1 MALTRAV
8 CVLIA
13 LQAAMPISDMAT
25 STAAFG
31 LIRFVEPTSQIIIS
45 SIYIEHIYRMIG
57 GTLGLS
63 AGNTIYTSELTKKL
77 SLIPGYTFS
86 SGVDLTTNVRGLSH
100 IEVCKIG
107 LHREPVEFRVDI

>member
-1 MALTRAV
+1 
-8 CVLIA
+8 
-13 LQAAMPISDMAT
+13 MPISDMAT

-31 LIRFVEPTSQIIIS
+31 LIRFVQPTPQMIIS

-86 SGVDLTTNVRGLSH
+86 SSGVDLTTNVRGLSH
-100 IEVCKIG
+100 IEVCMVR
-107 LHREPVEFRVDI
+107 LDPEPVEFRVDI